1 MGCSWLQWVVWLL
14 GVVLWYWFGAL
25 GWLYTWVLS
34 VVVVTGHRSGGF
46 GFGLGAM
53 GGNLVLVV
61 CLGWVFMVV
70 WRGFSLLGFWFAWV
84 WFWVTGVVVARVWL
98 VVVLATGLGV
108 VCIKSSCPVRFG
120 FSTSGLVL
128 NISCISL

>member
-1 MGCSWLQWVVWLL
+1 M
-14 GVVLWYWFGAL
+14 
-25 GWLYTWVLS
+25 LS
-34 VVVVTGHRSGGF
+34 VVVVTGAGYWSGGF
-46 GFGLGAM
+46 GFGLGAS
-53 GGNLVLVV
+53 LILVV

-70 WRGFSLLGFWFAWV
+70 WRGFSLLGFRFTWV
-84 WFWVTGVVVARVWL
+84 WFWVTDVVVAGVL
-98 VVVLATGLGV
+98 LVVLATVLGV